1 MLAEK
6 IGVPYNIS
14 CWRTDLPIRSLV
26 VDDSPIMRVLLV
38 RLLSEYGDCDQ
49 AKDGDEAV
57 LKFARGA
64 EENRPYDLI
73 CLDLNLPQTDGLRV
87 LRSIREKE
95 QLQQA
100 PRAKVLNI
108 SAENDSGVVR
118 HAVQLGADGYLVKP
132 VTIEA
137 LADRVA
143 VLFPEAA
150 RNAEF

>member
-1 MLAEK
+1 
-6 IGVPYNIS
+6 
-14 CWRTDLPIRSLV
+14 
-26 VDDSPIMRVLLV
+26 MRVLLM

-49 AKDGDEAV
+49 ARDGDEAI
-57 LKFARGA
+57 LNFTREAG
-64 EENRPYDLI
+64 ENRPYDLI

-95 QLQQA
+95 QQQQG
-100 PRAKVLNI
+100 PRARVLII
-108 SAENDSGVVR
+108 SSENDSGVVR

-143 VLFPEAA
+143 VFFPEAA
-150 RNAEF
+150 REAEI